1 MVGIGIIKKDE
12 FNLGLK
18 NGLVQIG
25 RKCLKGRRAILLG
38 AGKTYGRN
46 SPLSEVSGDMSVFL
60 EHGLEGQELDL
71 SKIMNAESSGH

>member
-25 RKCLKGRRAILLG
+25 RKLGLKREKSNPFGGRKNLWQKQPTI
-38 AGKTYGRN
+38 
-46 SPLSEVSGDMSVFL
+46 
-60 EHGLEGQELDL
+60 
-71 SKIMNAESSGH
+71 